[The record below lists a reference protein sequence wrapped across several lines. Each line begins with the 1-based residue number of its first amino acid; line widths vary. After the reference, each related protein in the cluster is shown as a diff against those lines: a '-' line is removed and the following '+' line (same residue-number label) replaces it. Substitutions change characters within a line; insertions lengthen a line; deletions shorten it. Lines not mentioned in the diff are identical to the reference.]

1 MADKTENPTK
11 NAEDLTVEEMAVKRA
26 EITKYYEDHIPSL
39 ETQLQYETLL
49 RDIEK
54 TRAERLQA
62 QMFITKSMAEPP
74 AAPAAP
80 AAPKAPMPSAA
91 ATPVPPLAPN
101 PKRTLKKKED
111 ATK

>member
-1 MADKTENPTK
+1 MADTKENPVTG
-11 NAEDLTVEEMAVKRA
+11 ASDLSVEEMATKRA

-74 AAPAAP
+74 AMPAAP
-80 AAPKAPMPSAA
+80 SAGGA
-91 ATPVPPLAPN
+91 MSKPANTTVKSVA

>member
-1 MADKTENPTK
+1 MADTKENPVTG
-11 NAEDLTVEEMAVKRA
+11 ASDLSVEEMATKRA

-49 RDIEK
+49 RAIEK

-74 AAPAAP
+74 AMPAAP
-80 AAPKAPMPSAA
+80 SAGGA
-91 ATPVPPLAPN
+91 MSKPANTTVKSVA